1 MAGAL
6 SNGLLLRVPA
16 KPEVVPRVRRAV
28 RHHVARVFA
37 ADPEHPTAEL
47 TELIDDVVLV
57 IDEVVSNAL
66 RNTLAPE
73 GTVDVEVG
81 CVSVLPGSE
90 DGAVW
95 MSVWDDNPW
104 PLPMPPPPPDP
115 DAVLAVIDELDEN
128 GRGLLIVGMRV
139 RYLDTVRTPDRGGKL
154 VRALMTVPYAVR
166 AAEAPGSVDAVVE
179 QAP

>member
-6 SNGLLLRVPA
+6 SDGLLLRVAA
-16 KPEVVPRVRRAV
+16 KSEVVPRVRRAV
-28 RHHVARVFA
+28 RHHVAGVFA
-37 ADPEHPTAEL
+37 ADPEHPSAEL

-57 IDEVVSNAL
+57 IDELVSNAV
-66 RNTLAPE
+66 RNTFASE

-81 CVSVLPGSE
+81 CVSVLSGSE

-95 MSVWDDNPW
+95 MSVWDDNPR
-104 PLPMPPPPPDP
+104 PLPMPPPPPNP
-115 DAVLAVIDELDEN
+115 DAVLAAIDELDEN
-128 GRGLLIVGMRV
+128 GRGLLIVSMRV

-154 VRALMTVPYAVR
+154 VRALIPVPYAVR
-166 AAEAPGSVDAVVE
+166 VAEAPGLADVVVE